1 MQDGVTIFAA
11 LSLAFY
17 YSWGLTIVTLSTVPI
32 LAVLL
37 TWNSSRMQ
45 PSIERH
51 MEELTKASSMANDA
65 ILAIDTV
72 KCFNKQDFETW
83 QYRKAIERAARYYLR
98 LAQANALQIGGL
110 RLITLVMFVQGF
122 WFGSHLVNTSQKS
135 PGDILTAFW
144 ACLMGT
150 QAFERI
156 QPEVI
161 ILEKGKAAGA
171 ALKSLLDQIEDGFG
185 VSRVKGG
192 IFPLCCAGDIEIRDV
207 CTKASA
213 AEDFLMKTRFH
224 SPILPEPMFRS
235 LKVPISISLPAR
247 RPSLL
252 EGAALVRAH
261 WEIFWCVS
269 TV

>member
-1 MQDGVTIFAA
+1 MQDGITVFAS

-32 LAVLL
+32 LAILL
-37 TWNSSRMQ
+37 AWNSSRMQ
-45 PSIERH
+45 PSIETQ
-51 MEELTKASSMANDA
+51 MEELTKASSIANDA
-65 ILAIDTV
+65 ILAIDNV

-122 WFGSHLVNTSQKS
+122 WFGSHLVNTGQKS

-144 ACLMGT
+144 ACLMAT

-161 ILEKGKAAGA
+161 ILERGKAAGA
-171 ALKSLLDQIEDGFG
+171 ALKSLLDQMEDGFG
-185 VSRVKGG
+185 VSRVNVG

-207 CTKASA
+207 CTKTSA
-213 AEDFLMKTRFH
+213 AEDLLINTRFH
-224 SPILPEPMFRS
+224 SPILPELMFLS

-247 RPSLL
+247 RPSL
-252 EGAALVRAH
+252 
-261 WEIFWCVS
+261 
-269 TV
+269 

>member
-1 MQDGVTIFAA
+1 MQDGVTVFAA

-37 TWNSSRMQ
+37 AWNSSRMQ
-45 PSIERH
+45 PSIETQ
-51 MEELTKASSMANDA
+51 MEELAKASSIANDA

-72 KCFNKQDFETW
+72 KCFNKQDFEIW
-83 QYRKAIERAARYYLR
+83 QYRKAIERAARYYLQ

-122 WFGSHLVNTSQKS
+122 WFGSHLVNTGQKN

-144 ACLMGT
+144 ACLMAT

-156 QPEVI
+156 QPEVT
-161 ILEKGKAAGA
+161 ILERGKAAGA
-171 ALKSLLDQIEDGFG
+171 ALKSILNQMEDGFG
-185 VSRVKGG
+185 ASRVSGG

-207 CTKASA
+207 CRKASA
-213 AEDFLMKTRFH
+213 AEHLPMNTRFH
-224 SPILPEPMFRS
+224 FHILPEPVFLS
-235 LKVPISISLPAR
+235 
-247 RPSLL
+247 
-252 EGAALVRAH
+252 
-261 WEIFWCVS
+261 
-269 TV
+269 

>member
-1 MQDGVTIFAA
+1 MQDGVTVFAA
-11 LSLAFY
+11 LSLAFH

-37 TWNSSRMQ
+37 AWNSSRMQ
-45 PSIERH
+45 PSIETH
-51 MEELTKASSMANDA
+51 MEELTKASSIANDA

-72 KCFNKQDFETW
+72 KCFNRQDFEIW

-122 WFGSHLVNTSQKS
+122 WFGSHLVNTGQKN

-144 ACLMGT
+144 ACLMAT

-156 QPEVI
+156 QPEVV

-171 ALKSLLDQIEDGFG
+171 ALKSILDQMEDSFS
-185 VSRVKGG
+185 VSRVSGG

-207 CTKASA
+207 CRKASA
-213 AEDFLMKTRFH
+213 AEDLLMNTRFH
-224 SPILPEPMFRS
+224 SPIPPEPMFLS
-235 LKVPISISLPAR
+235 
-247 RPSLL
+247 
-252 EGAALVRAH
+252 
-261 WEIFWCVS
+261 
-269 TV
+269 